1 MGTTQRRGDMDGLGV
16 LDTEFPLR
24 EVQQILRETKRE
36 SKRKRK
42 LPASLMVYYAI
53 ALGLMC
59 SVGARQ
65 VLRHLLDKVR
75 EDGDGPVAGPLATE
89 AAITKARQRLGVKP
103 LEELFAR
110 FVRPLA
116 KKTLQSAWFRS
127 WRVVSIDG
135 TTLRTLDTDANEQRF
150 GRPSTNRGTVAYPQ
164 VRLAGLLENG
174 TRILF
179 AVAMG
184 AYATAENTLAREV
197 IPRLT
202 KGMLCLADRGFFGHE
217 LWNQAVATGADLL
230 WRVKSSLKLGELEKL
245 SDGSYLGHLR
255 VRGRGPR
262 KPVRV
267 IKFTLTFKN
276 GKREDYRLITTIM
289 DHRRAPATDLAK
301 LYAKRWTIETMFDEL
316 KVRIGGPKLLLRSA
330 TPDLVEQDIYGLLL
344 AHFGVRHEMLDAARA
359 QGLDPE
365 ELSFVNALHVII
377 RRLPEMVSF
386 SPSAEAALP

>member
-16 LDTEFPLR
+16 LDTEFPLG
-24 EVQQILRETKRE
+24 EVQQILRETERE

-65 VLRHLLDKVR
+65 VLRHLLDHVR
-75 EDGDGPVAGPLATE
+75 EDDPVTGPLATE
-89 AAITKARQRLGVKP
+89 AAITKARQRLGVNP
-103 LEELFAR
+103 LKELFAR
-110 FVRPLA
+110 FVRPMAQKWLNA
-116 KKTLQSAWFRS
+116 AWYRS
-127 WRVVSIDG
+127 WRVVSMDG
-135 TTLRTLDTDANEQRF
+135 TTLRVLDTDANERRF
-150 GRPSTNRGTVAYPQ
+150 GRPSTKRGTVAYPQ

-184 AYATAENTLAREV
+184 AYGRAENTLAREV

-230 WRVKSSLKLGELEKL
+230 WRVKSSLNLGELEKL

-255 VRGRGPR
+255 VRGHGPR

-289 DHRRAPATDLAK
+289 DHRRAPAMELAQ
-301 LYAKRWTIETMFDEL
+301 LYARRWTIETMFDEL

-344 AHFGVRHEMLDAARA
+344 AHFGVRHEMLSAARE

>member
-16 LDTEFPLR
+16 LDTEFPLG
-24 EVQQILRETKRE
+24 EVQQILRETERE

-65 VLRHLLDKVR
+65 VLRHLLDHVR
-75 EDGDGPVAGPLATE
+75 EDDPVTGPLATE
-89 AAITKARQRLGVKP
+89 AAITKARQRLGVNP
-103 LEELFAR
+103 LKELFAR
-110 FVRPLA
+110 FVRPMAQKWLNA
-116 KKTLQSAWFRS
+116 AWYRS
-127 WRVVSIDG
+127 WRVVTMDG
-135 TTLRTLDTDANEQRF
+135 TTLRVLDTDANERRF
-150 GRPSTNRGTVAYPQ
+150 GRPSTKRGTVAYPQ

-184 AYATAENTLAREV
+184 AYGRAENTLAREV

-230 WRVKSSLKLGELEKL
+230 WRVKSSLNLGELEKL

-289 DHRRAPATDLAK
+289 DHRRAPAMELAQ
-301 LYAKRWTIETMFDEL
+301 LYARRWTIETMFDEL

-344 AHFGVRHEMLDAARA
+344 AHFGVRHEMLSAARE
-359 QGLDPE
+359 QDLDPE

>member
-1 MGTTQRRGDMDGLGV
+1 MGTTRKREDMDGLGV
-16 LDTEFPLR
+16 LDTEFPLG
-24 EVQQILRETKRE
+24 EVQQILRETERE

-65 VLRHLLDKVR
+65 VLRHLLDHVR
-75 EDGDGPVAGPLATE
+75 EDDPVTGPLATE
-89 AAITKARQRLGVKP
+89 AAITKARQRLGVNP
-103 LEELFAR
+103 LKELFAR
-110 FVRPLA
+110 FVRPMAQKWLNA
-116 KKTLQSAWFRS
+116 AWYRS
-127 WRVVSIDG
+127 WRVVSMDG
-135 TTLRTLDTDANEQRF
+135 TTLRVLDTDANERRF
-150 GRPSTNRGTVAYPQ
+150 GRPSTKRGTVAYPQ

-184 AYATAENTLAREV
+184 AYARAENTLAREV

-230 WRVKSSLKLGELEKL
+230 WRVKSSLNLGELEKL

-289 DHRRAPATDLAK
+289 DHRRAPAMELAQ
-301 LYAKRWTIETMFDEL
+301 LYARRWTIETMFDEL

-344 AHFGVRHEMLDAARA
+344 AHFGVRHEMLSAARE

>member
-1 MGTTQRRGDMDGLGV
+1 MDGLGV
-16 LDTEFPLR
+16 LDTEFPLG
-24 EVQQILRETKRE
+24 EVQQILRETERE

-42 LPASLMVYYAI
+42 LPAALMVYYSI
-53 ALGLMC
+53 ALGLLC
-59 SVGARQ
+59 SRGTRQ
-65 VLRHLLDKVR
+65 VLRHLLDHVR
-75 EDGDGPVAGPLATE
+75 EDGPVHGPLATE

-103 LEELFAR
+103 LVELFAR

-116 KKTLQSAWFRS
+116 QKWIKSAWYRS

-135 TTLRTLDTDANEQRF
+135 TTLRVLDTDANEQRF
-150 GRPSTNRGTVAYPQ
+150 GRPSTKRGRVAYPQ
-164 VRLAGLLENG
+164 VRLVGLLENG

-179 AVAMG
+179 AVATG
-184 AYATAENTLAREV
+184 AYARAENTLAREV

-202 KGMLCLADRGFFGHE
+202 EGMLCLADRGYFGHE
-217 LWNQAVATGADLL
+217 LWNQAVAAGADLL
-230 WRVKSSLKLGELEKL
+230 WRVKSTLNLGELEKL
-245 SDGSYLGHLR
+245 ADGSYLGHLR
-255 VRGRGPR
+255 VRGRGPG

-267 IKFTLTFKN
+267 IKFTLTFRN
-276 GKREDYRLITTIM
+276 GKCEHYRLITTIL
-289 DHRRAPATDLAK
+289 DHRRAPARDLAK
-301 LYAKRWTIETMFDEL
+301 LYARRWTIETMFDEL

-344 AHFGVRHEMLDAARA
+344 AHFGVRHEMLGAAHE

-365 ELSFVNALHVII
+365 ELSFDNALHVII

>member
-1 MGTTQRRGDMDGLGV
+1 MGTTQRRGDMEGLGV

-24 EVQQILRETKRE
+24 EVQQILRETERE

-59 SVGARQ
+59 SVGTRQ
-65 VLRHLLDKVR
+65 VLRHLLDHVR
-75 EDGDGPVAGPLATE
+75 EDDPVAGPLATE

-103 LEELFAR
+103 LAELFAR

-116 KKTLQSAWFRS
+116 QKSLKAAWFRS

-135 TTLRTLDTDANEQRF
+135 TTLRTLDTDANEKRF
-150 GRPSTNRGTVAYPQ
+150 GRPSTRRGTVAYPQ

-179 AVAMG
+179 AVAMD
-184 AYATAENTLAREV
+184 AYATAENTLARQV

-202 KGMLCLADRGFFGHE
+202 EGMLCLADRGYFGHE

-245 SDGSYLGHLR
+245 PDGSYLGHLR
-255 VRGRGPR
+255 VGRRGPT

-267 IKFTLTFKN
+267 IKFTLTFKD

-289 DHRRAPATDLAK
+289 DHRRAPAMELAQ

-330 TPDLVEQDIYGLLL
+330 TPDLVEQDVYGLLL
-344 AHFGVRHEMLDAARA
+344 AHFGVRHEILDAARA
-359 QGLDPE
+359 QGIDPE
-365 ELSFVNALHVII
+365 ELSFENALHVII

>member
-16 LDTEFPLR
+16 LDTEFPLG
-24 EVQQILRETKRE
+24 EVQQILRETERE

-65 VLRHLLDKVR
+65 VLRHLLDHVR
-75 EDGDGPVAGPLATE
+75 EDDPVTGPLATE
-89 AAITKARQRLGVKP
+89 AAITKARQRLGVNP
-103 LEELFAR
+103 LKELFAR
-110 FVRPLA
+110 FVRPMAQKWLNA
-116 KKTLQSAWFRS
+116 AWYRS
-127 WRVVSIDG
+127 WRVVSMDG
-135 TTLRTLDTDANEQRF
+135 TTLRVLDTDANERRF
-150 GRPSTNRGTVAYPQ
+150 GRPSTKRGTVAYPQ

-184 AYATAENTLAREV
+184 AYGRAENTLAREV

-230 WRVKSSLKLGELEKL
+230 WRVKSSLNLGELEKL

-255 VRGRGPR
+255 VRGHGPR

-289 DHRRAPATDLAK
+289 DHRRAASTA
-301 LYAKRWTIETMFDEL
+301 
-316 KVRIGGPKLLLRSA
+316 S
-330 TPDLVEQDIYGLLL
+330 
-344 AHFGVRHEMLDAARA
+344 
-359 QGLDPE
+359 
-365 ELSFVNALHVII
+365 
-377 RRLPEMVSF
+377 
-386 SPSAEAALP
+386 

>member
-1 MGTTQRRGDMDGLGV
+1 MGATRRREDMDGLGV

-24 EVQQILRETKRE
+24 EVQQILRETERE

-65 VLRHLLDKVR
+65 VLRHLLDHVR
-75 EDGDGPVAGPLATE
+75 EDGPVHGPLATE

-116 KKTLQSAWFRS
+116 QKWLKSAWYQS
-127 WRVVSIDG
+127 WRVVSMDG
-135 TTLRTLDTDANEQRF
+135 TTLRVLDTDANEQRF
-150 GRPSTNRGTVAYPQ
+150 GRPSAQRGTTAYPQ
-164 VRLAGLLENG
+164 GRLVGLLENG

-179 AVAMG
+179 AVATG
-184 AYATAENTLAREV
+184 SYATTENTLARKV
-197 IPRLT
+197 IPRLSEE
-202 KGMLCLADRGFFGHE
+202 MLCVADRLFFGHE

-230 WRVKSSLKLGELEKL
+230 WRVKSTLNLGELEKL
-245 SDGSYLGHLR
+245 ADGSYLGHLR
-255 VRGRGPR
+255 VHGRGPR

-276 GKREDYRLITTIM
+276 GKCEHYRLITTIL
-289 DHRRAPATDLAK
+289 DHRRAPATDLAQ

-330 TPDLVEQDIYGLLL
+330 KPDLVEQDVYGLLL
-344 AHFGVRHEMLDAARA
+344 AHFGVRHEMLGAAHE
-359 QGLDPE
+359 QGFDPE

>member
-1 MGTTQRRGDMDGLGV
+1 MDGLGV
-16 LDTEFPLR
+16 LDTEFPLG
-24 EVQQILRETKRE
+24 EVQRILRETERE

-75 EDGDGPVAGPLATE
+75 EDGDGPVGGPLASE
-89 AAITKARQRLGVKP
+89 AAITKARQRLSVKP
-103 LEELFAR
+103 LAELYAR

-135 TTLRTLDTDANEQRF
+135 SSLRTLDTDANEQRF
-150 GRPSTNRGTVAYPQ
+150 GRPSTRKGTVAYPQ
-164 VRLAGLLENG
+164 VRLVGLLENG

-179 AVAMG
+179 AVATG
-184 AYATAENTLAREV
+184 AYATAENTLARQV

-245 SDGSYLGHLR
+245 PDGSYMGRLR
-255 VRGRGPR
+255 VGRRGPT

-267 IKFTLTFKN
+267 IKFTLTFKT

-289 DHRRAPATDLAK
+289 DHRLAPAYDLAQ

-365 ELSFVNALHVII
+365 ELSFENALNVII

>member
-1 MGTTQRRGDMDGLGV
+1 MGTTRRREDMDGLGV

-24 EVQQILRETKRE
+24 EVQQILQETGRE
-36 SKRKRK
+36 SQRKRK
-42 LPASLMVYYAI
+42 LPASLMVYYTI

-59 SVGARQ
+59 SVGTRQ
-65 VLRHLLDKVR
+65 VLRHLLDQVR
-75 EDGDGPVAGPLATE
+75 EDGPVYGPLATE
-89 AAITKARQRLGVKP
+89 AAITKARQRLGIKP
-103 LEELFAR
+103 LVELFAR

-116 KKTLQSAWFRS
+116 QKWLKSAWYRS

-135 TTLRTLDTDANEQRF
+135 TLLRVLDTDANEQRF
-150 GRPSTNRGTVAYPQ
+150 GRPSTKRGTVAYPQ
-164 VRLAGLLENG
+164 VRLVGLLENG

-179 AVAMG
+179 AVATG
-184 AYATAENTLAREV
+184 AYTTAENTLARKV

-202 KGMLCLADRGFFGHE
+202 EGMLCLADRGFFGHE

-230 WRVKSSLKLGELEKL
+230 WRVKSTLKLGELVKL

-255 VRGRGPR
+255 VGRRGPT

-276 GKREDYRLITTIM
+276 GKCEHYRLITTIL
-289 DHRRAPATDLAK
+289 DHRRASATDLAH
-301 LYAKRWTIETMFDEL
+301 LYARRWTIETMFDEL

-344 AHFGVRHEMLDAARA
+344 AHFGVRHEMLGAAHE
-359 QGLDPE
+359 QGFEPE